1 MNIQMSDKVLI
12 PMINSQI
19 EKYQK
24 KALNDPK
31 KRNDTIMDHI
41 YIKKKIY
48 ILSGV
53 KLLRLIYKIVFIAY
67 LYGQLWY
74 VFSKT
79 IYLDTVDLSSI
90 DIDTTYTQ

>member
-1 MNIQMSDKVLI
+1 MSDKVLI

-19 EKYQK
+19 KKYQK

-31 KRNDTIMDHI
+31 KRNDTIIDHI
-41 YIKKKIY
+41 YINKKIY

-79 IYLDTVDLSSI
+79 IYLETVDLSSI
-90 DIDTTYTQ
+90 EIDTTYIQ

>member
-1 MNIQMSDKVLI
+1 MSDKILM

-24 KALNDPK
+24 KALNNPL
-31 KRNDTIMDHI
+31 KRNDTILDHI
-41 YIKKKIY
+41 YIQKKIY
-48 ILSGV
+48 IVSGV

-79 IYLDTVDLSSI
+79 IYNDTIDLSNI
-90 DIDTTYTQ
+90 ENDQVNV